1 MSNQFSIKVL
11 RYDSQLDNDKPHYEE
26 YSVDY
31 YEGMRIWHAI
41 DDINL
46 KHGANIASRLSCR
59 EFLCGICTIMANGKP
74 TLACKAPVENGMVL
88 EPLPYFPVT
97 KDLVVDRDIA
107 ERRFQELGLWLN
119 RDDDISQTEMKA
131 SQSEVLPAREM
142 SQCLGCLACLVACPV
157 IKEGWEIF
165 AGPMYQVHLAKFAFN
180 PLDTAK
186 RVAEAAQYGLFN
198 CTQCGACTDVC
209 SKGINIPEKAIRQLR
224 TLFLKEEEIP
234 QPIKEVKENI
244 KRKSNPFGKEG
255 KWHWAEGLDLP
266 RSGDTVFFAGC
277 LSSFESGDTLKK
289 AVALLRK
296 IGIEVACYAEDEPCC
311 GSPVLNMGD
320 EDGFRENAQDVARR
334 FQARGAKTVIT
345 GCAECYRVFTLDY
358 PKYLAGIEMPEVK
371 HISQVIAE
379 SKSKLGV
386 ISRKMPETR
395 ITYHD
400 PCRLGRDCGLYQA
413 PRDVIGAVSGVELCE
428 MVKTRAESF
437 CCGAGGGVKLVNNDL
452 AVAIGKER
460 IRQAR
465 ETGSS
470 VLVSACPWCEQN
482 LRNSVQ
488 DGDDLRIMDIVDL
501 IAENL

>member
-1 MSNQFSIKVL
+1 VSDQFSIKVL
-11 RYDSQLDNDKPHYEE
+11 RYDSRLDNDIPHYEE
-26 YSVDY
+26 YSVDH

-41 DDINL
+41 DDVNL

-107 ERRFQELGLWLN
+107 ERRFQELRLWLN
-119 RDDDISQTEMKA
+119 RDDDISKIEMKA

-142 SQCLGCLACLVACPV
+142 SQCLGCLACLAACPV
-157 IKEGWEIF
+157 IKEGWETF
-165 AGPMYQVHLAKFAFN
+165 TGPMYQVHLAKSAFN
-180 PLDTAK
+180 PLDNAK
-186 RVAEAAQYGLFN
+186 RVAEAARHGLFN
-198 CTQCGACTDVC
+198 CTQCGACTEVC
-209 SKGINIPEKAIRQLR
+209 SQGINIPEKAIRQLR
-224 TLFLKEEEIP
+224 MLFLREEEIP
-234 QPIKEVKENI
+234 QPVKEVKENI
-244 KRKSNPFGKEG
+244 KRKSNPFGKEE
-255 KWHWAEGLDLP
+255 KWRWAEGLYLP

-277 LSSFESGDTLKK
+277 LSSFESGGTLKK

-296 IGIEVACYAEDEPCC
+296 LGIEVAYYAEDEPCC
-311 GSPVLNMGD
+311 SSPLLNMGD
-320 EDGFRENAQDVARR
+320 ENGFRESARDVALR
-334 FQARGAKTVIT
+334 FQKRGAKTVIT

-379 SKSKLGV
+379 SRDKLGV

-395 ITYHD
+395 VTYHD

-413 PRDVIGAVSGVELCE
+413 PRDVIGAVGGIELSE
-428 MVKTRAESF
+428 MVKAGAESF
-437 CCGAGGGVKLVNNDL
+437 CCGAGGGVKLINNDL
-452 AVAIGKER
+452 AVAIGQER

-465 ETGSS
+465 DTGCS
-470 VLVSACPWCEQN
+470 VLVSACPWCEHN
-482 LRNSVQ
+482 LRDSVGGG
-488 DGDDLRIMDIVDL
+488 DGFRIMDIVDL
-501 IAENL
+501 IAENI

>member
-1 MSNQFSIKVL
+1 
-11 RYDSQLDNDKPHYEE
+11 
-26 YSVDY
+26 
-31 YEGMRIWHAI
+31 
-41 DDINL
+41 
-46 KHGANIASRLSCR
+46 
-59 EFLCGICTIMANGKP
+59 
-74 TLACKAPVENGMVL
+74 
-88 EPLPYFPVT
+88 
-97 KDLVVDRDIA
+97 
-107 ERRFQELGLWLN
+107 
-119 RDDDISQTEMKA
+119 
-131 SQSEVLPAREM
+131 
-142 SQCLGCLACLVACPV
+142 
-157 IKEGWEIF
+157 
-165 AGPMYQVHLAKFAFN
+165 
-180 PLDTAK
+180 
-186 RVAEAAQYGLFN
+186 
-198 CTQCGACTDVC
+198 
-209 SKGINIPEKAIRQLR
+209 
-224 TLFLKEEEIP
+224 LFLKEEEVP
-234 QPIKEVKENI
+234 QPIKEVKENT

-255 KWHWAEGLDLP
+255 KWHWAEGLDLLG
-266 RSGDTVFFAGC
+266 SGDTVFFAGC

-320 EDGFRENAQDVARR
+320 EGGFRENVQDVARR

-482 LRNSVQ
+482 LRDSVQ
-488 DGDDLRIMDIVDL
+488 EGDDIRIMDIVDL
-501 IAENL
+501 IAENI

>member
-1 MSNQFSIKVL
+1 MSDRFSIKVL

-26 YSVDY
+26 YSVDH

-41 DDINL
+41 DDVNL

-107 ERRFQELGLWLN
+107 ERRFQELKLWLS
-119 RDDDISQTEMKA
+119 RDDDISKIEMKA

-142 SQCLGCLACLVACPV
+142 SQCLGCLACLAACPV
-157 IKEGWEIF
+157 IKEGWETF
-165 AGPMYQVHLAKFAFN
+165 TGPMYQVHLAKSAFN

-198 CTQCGACTDVC
+198 CTQCGACTEVC
-209 SKGINIPEKAIRQLR
+209 SQGINIPEKAIRQLR
-224 TLFLKEEEIP
+224 TLFLREEEVP
-234 QPIKEVKENI
+234 QPVKEVKENI
-244 KRKSNPFGKEG
+244 KQKSHPFGKEG
-255 KWHWAEGLDLP
+255 KWRWAEGLGLP
-266 RSGDTVFFAGC
+266 RNRDTVFFAGC
-277 LSSFESGDTLKK
+277 LSSFESGATLKK
-289 AVALLRK
+289 SVALLK
-296 IGIEVACYAEDEPCC
+296 QLGIEVACYAEDEPCC
-311 GSPVLNMGD
+311 GSPILNMGD
-320 EDGFRENAQDVARR
+320 EAGFRENAREVARR

-358 PKYLAGIEMPEVK
+358 PKYLAGVEMYEVK

-379 SKSKLGV
+379 SRDKLGV
-386 ISRKMPETR
+386 ISRKMSETR

-413 PRDVIGAVSGVELCE
+413 PRDVIGAVEGIELRE
-428 MVKTRAESF
+428 MTKTRTESF
-437 CCGAGGGVKLVNNDL
+437 CCGAGGGVKLVNNEL
-452 AVAIGKER
+452 AIALGKER
-460 IRQAR
+460 IRQAG
-465 ETGSS
+465 ETGSL

-482 LRNSVQ
+482 LRDSV
-488 DGDDLRIMDIVDL
+488 GDADDIKIMDIVEL